1 MKRSRAKK
9 LKWALTLL
17 GGGVILSFIG
27 LVVIYMIVV
36 PGLPSIEAL
45 KDIKYQ
51 VPLRVYSTDNKLIGE
66 FGEKRRL
73 PLSFE
78 QIPPLL
84 INAVLATEDDR
95 FYEHSGVDYRGLL
108 RAVVR
113 LITTGHKVEGG
124 STITMQVARNF
135 FLSSEKTFLRKFSEI
150 LLAMK
155 IERELSKNEIL
166 ALYLNKI
173 YFGNRA
179 YGVAAAAQIYYGKE
193 AKDLNA
199 AQLAMIAGLP
209 KAPSKFNP
217 AVDPDR
223 AQIRRDYIL
232 KRMLGFGF
240 IDERTYQAA
249 LQEPVNADIHGLA
262 IEVDASYAAEMVRAE
277 MFERYGADAYTTG
290 FQVYTSIDARMQ
302 DAANRALHRALM
314 DYETRHGY
322 RGPEAHL
329 PPLDYSQPEEWLE
342 ALQSLPSVPDMEAG
356 VVIDIEDQ
364 AATLYTSARRTARVC
379 WNGMNWAARVLPNGS
394 IGAAPKK
401 ASDIFKVGD
410 VVRLEHLNPQNHWAL
425 TQIPEVEGALIS
437 LSPQDGG
444 IKAIVGGYEF
454 FRSKFNRVTQAK
466 RQPGS
471 NFKPFVYSA
480 ALDKGFNPA
489 TIINDAPVVFEDAA
503 LEDTW
508 RPENFAGEIA
518 GPTRFREALV
528 KSRNLVSI
536 RILRAIGTTYA
547 IDYAKRFG
555 FDGNELPHDLSL
567 ALGSASVTPLA
578 VARGYAVFA
587 NGGYLVNPHL
597 FKRIVDG
604 NGVEVY
610 RANQPTVCTANCDAA
625 PTIAVPAAVTS
636 TAVTPAPPAA
646 KPTTPGTIDR
656 SVTVAAAPP
665 PPPQAIA
672 PRVLDARNVYL
683 MTSIMRDV
691 IQRGTGRAALS
702 LKRGDLAG
710 KTGTTNDQ
718 RDTWFSGFTPDLATT
733 TWVGYDQPTPLGE
746 GESGARAALPMWID
760 YMAEALRNFPE
771 KPLREPPGLVTVRID
786 PESGQVVAANYP
798 GAIFETFREEDV
810 ASAKGRTGPARTEG
824 TTARGTPTE
833 SLF

>member
-1 MKRSRAKK
+1 MLITPK
-9 LKWALTLL
+9 
-17 GGGVILSFIG
+17 
-27 LVVIYMIVV
+27 
-36 PGLPSIEAL
+36 LPSIEAL
-45 KDIKYQ
+45 KEVKYQ

-73 PLSFE
+73 PLTFE

-84 INAVLATEDDR
+84 IQAVLATEDDR

-108 RAVVR
+108 RAVYR

-155 IERELSKNEIL
+155 IERELTKNDIL

-193 AKDLNA
+193 AKDLNV

-240 IDERTYQAA
+240 IDEAMYQVA
-249 LQEPVNADIHGLA
+249 LKEPVVADIHGLG

-277 MFERYGADAYTTG
+277 MVERYGSDAYSTG
-290 FQVYTSIDARMQ
+290 FQVHTSIDARAQ

-329 PPLDYSQPEEWLE
+329 PPLDYSSPEEWLE
-342 ALQSLPSVPDMEAG
+342 ALYTLPSVPDMELG
-356 VVIDIEDQ
+356 VVIDLEDQ
-364 AATLYTSARRTARVC
+364 GATLYTAARRTARIC
-379 WNGMNWAARVLPNGS
+379 WTGMAWAARAQPNGVV
-394 IGAAPKK
+394 GPAPKK
-401 ASDIFKVGD
+401 AGDVFAIGD
-410 VVRLEHLNPQNHWAL
+410 VVRLERLNPQRQWAL

-437 LSPQDGG
+437 LSPRDGG
-444 IKAIVGGYEF
+444 IMAIVGGYEF
-454 FRSKFNRVTQAK
+454 FRSKFNRVTQAR

-480 ALDKGFNPA
+480 ALNKGFTPA

-536 RILRAIGTTYA
+536 RILRSIGVGYA
-547 IDYAKRFG
+547 IDYTKNFG
-555 FDGNELPHDLSL
+555 FEPSQLPRDLSL
-567 ALGSASVTPLA
+567 ALGSASVTPLE

-587 NGGYLVNPHL
+587 NGGYLVNSHL
-597 FKRIVDG
+597 IKRIVDG
-604 NGVEVY
+604 NGADIYV
-610 RANQPTVCTANCDAA
+610 ANPPVVCTANCEAA
-625 PTIAVPAAVTS
+625 PAAVA
-636 TAVTPAPPAA
+636 AVSAAPVNATPIAPPPKADANAA
-646 KPTTPGTIDR
+646 TPGIIDR
-656 SVTVAAAPP
+656 SIPPVPSVAAPR
-665 PPPQAIA
+665 AIA

-691 IQRGTGRAALS
+691 ILRGTGRAALS

-718 RDTWFSGFTPDLATT
+718 RDTWFSGFTPDVATT
-733 TWVGYDQPTPLGE
+733 AWVGYDQPTPLGE

-760 YMAEALRNFPE
+760 YMAEVLRNFPE

-786 PESGQVVAANYP
+786 PETGQIVAANYP
-798 GAIFETFREEDV
+798 GAIFETLREEDV
-810 ASAKGRTGPARTEG
+810 ATTVVKGRSATNTKEG
-824 TTARGTPTE
+824 TAARGAPTD